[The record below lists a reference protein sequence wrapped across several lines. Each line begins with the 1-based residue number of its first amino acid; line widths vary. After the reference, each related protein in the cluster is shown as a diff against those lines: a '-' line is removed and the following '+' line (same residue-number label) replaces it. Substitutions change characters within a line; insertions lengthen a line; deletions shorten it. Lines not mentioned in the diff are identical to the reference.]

1 MGHHDGILVPEEW
14 NSRIN
19 SLFPL
24 NSSSDKLMVP
34 YDLMPWCE
42 GAQDILE
49 GDVDDVD
56 DSNDSLPLTLLSKI
70 HSAGGWA
77 VPRKVLAL
85 EVANVRVE
93 QLSAG
98 DLHSAFLSKGQLYLC
113 GCGPVVPPFLS
124 MSQLMAASEDNF
136 ESSENSYSQSGVVS
150 GPRCPSAGWL
160 PELCNRRVGLI
171 ASGGSR
177 MFALVGEEFVN
188 SSLSGPL
195 LHRLT
200 SSSRTEDGPSD
211 VSLSA
216 ASMSLNSFEHDQEM
230 LDEMEARGRADCVVL
245 VGGRSFFC
253 HRALLAH
260 RSQELRSRIA
270 AEFAL
275 SGVGDGSTG
284 NRIPPPT
291 QLLLPELQK
300 DAAKALIFYLYRDR
314 LPRWVRLLYW

>member
-1 MGHHDGILVPEEW
+1 MGHHDGGLVPEEW

-24 NSSSDKLMVP
+24 NSTSNKHMVP
-34 YDLMPWCE
+34 YDLRPWCE
-42 GAQDILE
+42 GVQESLE
-49 GDVDDVD
+49 EIDDDNLAV
-56 DSNDSLPLTLLSKI
+56 SLLAKLY
-70 HSAGGWA
+70 SAGGWA
-77 VPRKVLAL
+77 VPRKIHYL

-98 DLHSAFLSKGQLYLC
+98 DLHSAFLSQGHLFIC

-124 MSQLMAASEDNF
+124 MSQLMLASEENID
-136 ESSENSYSQSGVVS
+136 SSAHSYSQNGVVS

-160 PELCNRRVGLI
+160 PELSNRKIGLV

-177 MFALVGEEFVN
+177 MFALVCEELVDD
-188 SSLSGPL
+188 SLTGPL
-195 LHRLT
+195 LRKLT
-200 SSSRTEDGPSD
+200 SSSKIEGIPSD

-216 ASMSLNSFEHDQEM
+216 ASMSLNSFEQDQEM
-230 LDEMEARGRADCVVL
+230 LEEMEARGRADCVVII
-245 VGGRSFFC
+245 GGRSFFC

-270 AEFAL
+270 AEYAL

-300 DAAKALIFYLYRDR
+300 DAAKALIYYLYRDR
-314 LPRWVRLLYW
+314 LPRWVK